1 MTQYRIEWRYIDP
14 SIIYN
19 GDWSDSKNILESS
32 IEYLNKQHAGVIIHW
47 LATKWFK
54 GLLDPIPQL
63 LMDLVLRYEPKI
75 HSNMHFFFVHWYFLW
90 YSAQQWNSLKHIQM
104 IFNIGYYNYE
114 ANSPII
120 AFRDTFINLLM

>member
-47 LATKWFK
+47 LATK
-54 GLLDPIPQL
+54 
-63 LMDLVLRYEPKI
+63 
-75 HSNMHFFFVHWYFLW
+75 
-90 YSAQQWNSLKHIQM
+90 
-104 IFNIGYYNYE
+104 
-114 ANSPII
+114 
-120 AFRDTFINLLM
+120 